1 MALRLRGATSGYI
14 ELKAPASAGDNTLTL
29 PVNNGSANQL
39 LKTDGSGNLSWTDDN
54 SGVSLS
60 GSTNNTIA
68 TVTGANALIG
78 EANLTFDGNNL
89 AINGSPPWSV
99 AGGDYRNLSI
109 SGQIANSG
117 GFLWLG
123 NGTATTN
130 GDFDLGRINFCNGAT
145 ITSQI
150 AGSTQTS
157 ANDDGRISFWTKA
170 TGASL
175 TEKLRILSNGD
186 IGVGIAVP
194 TTQSGRILHL
204 HAGAAQQRLHMTNDT
219 TGSSATDGFEIIVEQ
234 SANTRIRNFEA
245 GDMAFDTGGSS
256 NEVMRINSG
265 GSLLIGATAVE
276 NWDSSRSHY
285 LQITGATYATAGM
298 SILDTQ
304 NDDNPCEIVLGKSR
318 STGNTI
324 VGSADDVGQMRWCAN
339 DGNGFHTIAHIRC
352 SMNGAPASD
361 NLPSKLRFGTCLD
374 NTVTVSDRLVINNRG
389 SIENQTMSQSN
400 TDSWT
405 TTGLQSF
412 MRTSPRSIQFT
423 LNKTWSLAAD
433 GMKSGIIFKLDG
445 STGDNVTITVEG
457 AFNWSSSSTGG
468 GYYKAKWTMNQQYN
482 GITWRLIEQ
491 TNSHPYNCG
500 ITAVQSGVDSGTTHI
515 GWFSGS
521 TSGSAGFE
529 IKYPVITIEGE
540 GYDSVSYKVEDKND
554 TLTKKYGRRNEN
566 DYAHIWEI
574 ETNERERVS
583 SGHHYFG
590 TTAAVGTSQR
600 GVSIS
605 NATSGNP
612 VLVET
617 SSSQYT
623 GGAYS
628 HYAFHSDTHQCGTI
642 NVDDNTTTYNTSSDY
657 RLKENQVSISDGITR
672 VKQLKPYKFNFK
684 TKPDRTIDGFFAH
697 EVQSVVPISVSGT
710 KDEMKS
716 LYYEEEDTIPDGKE
730 VGDFKEFSTTEINP
744 QSIDHSKLVPLL
756 TAALKEAIAK
766 IETLETKV
774 AALESA

>member
-60 GSTNNTIA
+60 GSTNNTIT
-68 TVTGANALIG
+68 TVTGANALQG
-78 EANLTFDGNNL
+78 EANLTFDGTTLKAETGNPVFELSGTTANGGNTFIH
-89 AINGSPPWSV
+89 INANANHWV
-99 AGGDYRNLSI
+99 LGGDNYTSQNLFVIKDGTPASSTHRFCI
-109 SGQIANSG
+109 NNSG
-117 GFLWLG
+117 NVGIGTVSPGQKLG
-123 NGTATTN
+123 VSGNIRFEAADPTLEFNNG
-130 GDFDLGRINFCNGAT
+130 GAMVYARVANT
-145 ITSQI
+145 LQFASGGGPASPTEKARITS
-150 AGSTQTS
+150 
-157 ANDDGRISFWTKA
+157 
-170 TGASL
+170 
-175 TEKLRILSNGD
+175 
-186 IGVGIAVP
+186 
-194 TTQSGRILHL
+194 SG
-204 HAGAAQQRLHMTNDT
+204 N
-219 TGSSATDGFEIIVEQ
+219 
-234 SANTRIRNFEA
+234 
-245 GDMAFDTGGSS
+245 
-256 NEVMRINSG
+256 
-265 GSLLIGATAVE
+265 LLIGATAVE

-339 DGNGFHTIAHIRC
+339 DGGGFHTIAHIRC
-352 SMNGAPASD
+352 TMDGAPGSD
-361 NLPSKLRFGTCLD
+361 NLPSKLRFATCLD

-400 TDSWT
+400 TDAWT
-405 TTGLQSF
+405 NTGLQSF

-457 AFNWSSSSTGG
+457 SFNWTSSATAG

-482 GITWRLIEQ
+482 GVTWKLIEQ
-491 TNSHPYNCG
+491 TNSHAYNCG
-500 ITAVQSGVDSGTTHI
+500 ITAVQSGVDAGTTHI

-521 TSGSAGFE
+521 TSGSAGFQ
-529 IKYPVITIEGE
+529 INYPVITIEGE

-566 DYAHIWEI
+566 DFAHIWEI

-583 SGHHYFG
+583 SGQHFFG
-590 TTAAVGTSQR
+590 TTGQVSTSQR
-600 GVSIS
+600 GVQIS

-617 SSSQYT
+617 SSSHYT
-623 GGAYS
+623 GGNYS
-628 HYAFHSDTHQCGTI
+628 HFAFFSDTHQCGTI

-684 TKPDRTIDGFFAH
+684 TKPDRTLDGFFAH

-744 QSIDHSKLVPLL
+744 QTIDHSQLVPLL